1 MSAILKPQV
10 PEVTFRRVTEQD
22 IETVAAIE
30 RDVYAFPWTPGN
42 FRDALLAGYRFWGC
56 WHAASPERSAPGST
70 QGQVPAEELIGYAI
84 IMLAVDEAHLL
95 NIAVKREWQ
104 SRGVGRHMLHFSM
117 EEARKHECVMLYLE
131 VRPSNT
137 SAIKLYESTG
147 FRQWGVRRDYY
158 PAHEGRED
166 ALFLGVELI

>member
-1 MSAILKPQV
+1 MSAILKPLM
-10 PEVTFRRVTEQD
+10 PEVSFRRVSEKD
-22 IETVAAIE
+22 IEIIAAIE

-56 WHAASPERSAPGST
+56 WHQSA
-70 QGQVPAEELIGYAI
+70 QGEELIGYAI

-104 SRGVGRHMLHFSM
+104 SRGIGRHMLHFSM